1 MAMKFGKIAFTVL
14 GCLALGAASVQAGE
28 TIYYAAPDGTGSGA
42 SPDDPADLLTA
53 FSKCGNGTGWDKAT
67 KNFRTI
73 MLAAGDY
80 DFSKIVRDD
89 TSSVT
94 NLMWINK
101 DKNKYIWFKGAVN
114 ADGTPASR
122 IIGGGPELNMRLLY
136 AQNVSSAFR
145 MESLCITNFGSS
157 TAAGGAIDSYVGTDY
172 GCFMSNCEFR
182 CCSATTRGAISS
194 GSRIPA
200 YDCKFVGNR
209 FTGVTTQTGLSG
221 CGACNSLT
229 CIRCLFEDNGHPTP
243 DVQNKYHGGAA
254 CDCDCYGCAFVGNR
268 AHNTSALACTA
279 KTGIKVIDCVF
290 TNNTSYYSGGG
301 TVVGVSSQQP
311 VVTNCVFYGN
321 ILSAGDVVSNVAATN
336 CRFMKNSAPQ
346 VLGSGCT
353 ARDCLVY
360 DNSCTFDNVCSCTV
374 INCLFMSNVSNSRV
388 VNGAVSIKNCVFYG
402 NVRPNGAA
410 SAIKHA
416 NATIEA
422 SVENGAE
429 VPDCFT
435 YDADG
440 VPTGILRNK
449 ASKNLL
455 IDKGVDV
462 GWTAADRD
470 LAGNTRVFNGV
481 VDVGC
486 FEWPGPFPGLMLI
499 VR

>member
-1 MAMKFGKIAFTVL
+1 MNTRKIVLSFAAVAACVCGAFG
-14 GCLALGAASVQAGE
+14 GE
-28 TIYYAAPDGTGSGA
+28 TVYYAAPNGTGSGA
-42 SPDDPADLLTA
+42 SPDDPTDLLTA
-53 FSKCGNGTGWDKAT
+53 FGKCGNGTGWDKAT
-67 KNFRTI
+67 KNYSKI
-73 MLAAGDY
+73 VLAAGDY
-80 DFSKIVRDD
+80 DFSKTMRED
-89 TSSVT
+89 TSTVL
-94 NLMWINK
+94 NLMTINK
-101 DKNKYIWFKGAVN
+101 DRNRYIWFQGAVN
-114 ADGTPASR
+114 AGGSPASR

-136 AQNVSSAFR
+136 AQNASSAFR

-157 TAAGGAIDSYVGTDY
+157 TASGGAIDSYVSTDY

-209 FTGVTTQTGLSG
+209 FTGVTTQTGLTG
-221 CGACNSLT
+221 CGACISLT
-229 CIRCLFEDNGHPTP
+229 CIRCLFENNGHPTP
-243 DVQNKYHGGAA
+243 EVLNKYHGGAV

-268 AHNTSALACTA
+268 AHSTSALACTS

-301 TVVGVSSQQP
+301 TIVGVGSQP

-336 CRFMKNSAPQ
+336 CRFMKNSAPE
-346 VLGSGCT
+346 VLGPGCM
-353 ARDCLVY
+353 ARNCLVY
-360 DNSCTFDNVCSCTV
+360 DNPCTFDNVCSCTV

-402 NVRPNGAA
+402 NVKPSGTP

-422 SVENGAE
+422 SVSNAAE
-429 VPDCFT
+429 VPSCFT
-435 YDADG
+435 CDADE

-462 GWTAADRD
+462 GWTADDRD
-470 LAGNTRVFNGV
+470 LAGNARVFNDI
-481 VDVGC
+481 VDIGC

-499 VR
+499 LR